1 MSNVS
6 LEIILNDHNYQ
17 KIRSMINNPDLH
29 TSVGDIIWSQNKLL
43 SDMDIV
49 LDYLNR
55 RIRTVSNSDDS
66 VRIQFNESSPY
77 SKIPKIPDYYH
88 RASDI
93 LAQTLLSLFEAMS
106 EMYFNLLRMQ
116 VAKIEFEKPEE

>member
-55 RIRTVSNSDDS
+55 RIRTVSNQMIVSG
-66 VRIQFNESSPY
+66 FSSM
-77 SKIPKIPDYYH
+77 SQVL
-88 RASDI
+88 I
-93 LAQTLLSLFEAMS
+93 LR
-106 EMYFNLLRMQ
+106 YLRFLIIT
-116 VAKIEFEKPEE
+116 IELQIF

>member
-1 MSNVS
+1 MSKVAIELN
-6 LEIILNDHNYQ
+6 LNDHNYQ
-17 KIRSMINNPDLH
+17 KIRSMINNPNLH
-29 TSVGDIIWSQNKLL
+29 SSVGDIIWSQNKLL
-43 SDMDIV
+43 LDMDIV

-55 RIRTVSNSDDS
+55 RIKTVSNSDDS
-66 VRIQFNESSPY
+66 IRIQFNESNPY

-106 EMYFNLLRMQ
+106 ETYFELLRIQ
-116 VAKIEFEKPEE
+116 IARIEDKPTE

>member
-66 VRIQFNESSPY
+66 IRIQFNESNPY

-106 EMYFNLLRMQ
+106 ETYFELLRIQ
-116 VAKIEFEKPEE
+116 IARIEDKPTE